1 MISFCKIT
9 RGENRMYLSDIKI
22 EGYRLFK
29 DRQIL
34 HLRKGLNVLVGENGC
49 GKSTVIDAIRLL
61 LNEDEYARSG
71 ISEEDFYSSVDKKEW
86 ADTISIKGRFSD
98 LSEEKKVEYI
108 TWLDKK
114 YNAVLNIDIV
124 RKQDRR
130 NNYKKAIWGGEA
142 SNSIFEWEP
151 LNDIQCVYL
160 PALRDA
166 EKKLKASRGSRLARL
181 LINLS
186 QKTLEEKRKAGEL
199 MDIEKDVNDFNEELA
214 KRTDIARAN
223 ELINDSLENAL
234 GTVFAQTTKIRFG
247 DVTFERI
254 VETLRIVFFPGKIPT
269 EESVYRNLFENSL
282 GYNNLIYLATILAEF
297 EGLKENY
304 SSPRIL
310 LIEELE
316 AHLHPQI
323 QIKVLKYLKEQAE
336 KNDIQ
341 VIITTHSTTIAS
353 ATPIEDIIS
362 FNMTKNGIKITSLRK
377 CIKNK
382 QAKQFI
388 NRWMDTTRST
398 LLFSKGNILV
408 EGLAEALL
416 IPKLAEIYLSGLKLD
431 NAPKSLEEA
440 GISVINMNGIFFQY
454 FMKIYDGYELKFPGR
469 EDNESKEA
477 YKERIDSFRKKD
489 KFEEGEYEETDFVP
503 ILCAAI
509 TDNDPKEEAP
519 KKSDNVE
526 GKNPQLFLKEQV
538 KNMTDRCR
546 IYTNVKTFEYDLA
559 LEKNNARKMIEIILD
574 VLPTNGD
581 IRDRMNGY
589 LEAYQN
595 NEKVEQPKIALDILN
610 QIDASYLG
618 KGLFAQLLLEKI
630 SITNDFIVPEYIK
643 AAIRFVLEITEENNG
658 K

>member
-1 MISFCKIT
+1 
-9 RGENRMYLSDIKI
+9 MYLSDIKI

-98 LSEEKKVEYI
+98 LSEEKRVEYI

-214 KRTDIARAN
+214 KRPDIARAN

-254 VETLRIVFFPGKIPT
+254 VEALRIVFFPGKIPT

-477 YKERIDSFRKKD
+477 YKERIDLFRKKD

>member
-1 MISFCKIT
+1 
-9 RGENRMYLSDIKI
+9 MYLSDIKI

-214 KRTDIARAN
+214 KRPDIARAN

-234 GTVFAQTTKIRFG
+234 GTVFAQATKIRFG

-254 VETLRIVFFPGKIPT
+254 VEALRIVFFPGKIPT

-398 LLFSKGNILV
+398 LLFSKGNLLV

-416 IPKLAEIYLSGLKLD
+416 IPKLAEIYLCGLKLD

-477 YKERIDSFRKKD
+477 YKERIDLFRKKD

>member
-1 MISFCKIT
+1 
-9 RGENRMYLSDIKI
+9 MYLSDIKI

-98 LSEEKKVEYI
+98 LSEEKRVEYI

-214 KRTDIARAN
+214 KRPDIARAN

-234 GTVFAQTTKIRFG
+234 GTVFAQATKIRFG

-254 VETLRIVFFPGKIPT
+254 VEALRIVFFPGKIPT

-398 LLFSKGNILV
+398 LLFSKGNLLV

-454 FMKIYDGYELKFPGR
+454 FMKIYDGYELKFPER

-477 YKERIDSFRKKD
+477 YKERIDLFRKKD

-630 SITNDFIVPEYIK
+630 STTNDFIVPEYIK

>member
-1 MISFCKIT
+1 
-9 RGENRMYLSDIKI
+9 MYLSDIKI

-98 LSEEKKVEYI
+98 LSEEKRVEYI

-214 KRTDIARAN
+214 KRPDIARAN

-234 GTVFAQTTKIRFG
+234 GTVFAQATKIRFG

-254 VETLRIVFFPGKIPT
+254 VEALRIVFFPGKIPT

-323 QIKVLKYLKEQAE
+323 QIKVLKYLKAQAE

-477 YKERIDSFRKKD
+477 YKERIDLFRKKD

-519 KKSDNVE
+519 KMSDNVE

-630 SITNDFIVPEYIK
+630 STTNDFIVPEYIK

>member
-1 MISFCKIT
+1 
-9 RGENRMYLSDIKI
+9 MYLSDIKI

-630 SITNDFIVPEYIK
+630 STTNDFIVPEYIK

>member
-1 MISFCKIT
+1 
-9 RGENRMYLSDIKI
+9 MYLSDIKI

-98 LSEEKKVEYI
+98 LSEEKRVEYI

-214 KRTDIARAN
+214 KRPDIARAN

-234 GTVFAQTTKIRFG
+234 GTVFAQATKIRFG

-254 VETLRIVFFPGKIPT
+254 VEALRIVFFPGKIPT

-398 LLFSKGNILV
+398 LLFSKGNLLV

-416 IPKLAEIYLSGLKLD
+416 IPKLAEIYLCGLKLD

-477 YKERIDSFRKKD
+477 YKERIDLFRKKD

>member
-1 MISFCKIT
+1 
-9 RGENRMYLSDIKI
+9 MYLSDIKI

-630 SITNDFIVPEYIK
+630 SITNDWC
-643 AAIRFVLEITEENNG
+643 
-658 K
+658 